1 MTIFSDKAERKGS
14 IGIVS
19 VETYQFPGAVA
30 RCIVFRWGVF
40 SILCWES
47 DCFLLETK
55 GHDDVSLLTFWT
67 KSQSRLHLPNE
78 FTIPLADIKS
88 ELVGI

>member
-1 MTIFSDKAERKGS
+1 MRDGPMATPSKLQFLWEEMMIDQQHMTIFSDKAERKGS

-40 SILCWES
+40 SIFCGNRIVFS
-47 DCFLLETK
+47 
-55 GHDDVSLLTFWT
+55 
-67 KSQSRLHLPNE
+67 
-78 FTIPLADIKS
+78 
-88 ELVGI
+88 